1 MGDAYRLERELPGGG
16 MSRLFLATERA
27 LGRTVVVKVLPPE
40 YGSEVSA
47 ARFRREIELTARL
60 QHPNILGVLTAGV
73 DGDLVWYAMPYV
85 EGESLRRRLE
95 REGRLPVAVAM
106 RLLREVADA
115 LDYAHTRGVIHR
127 DVKPENILL
136 AADHALLADFGI
148 AQALAVSRGDAR
160 LTATGASLG
169 TPGYMAPEQAAGGAV
184 DGRADL
190 YALGLVGWEMLAGA
204 APFTGDAQAVLT
216 AHLTKPAP
224 PLTDI
229 RPELPLS
236 LTRAIARTLEKD
248 PAARFATAAELRD
261 ALDIAPAHPPRQPSR
276 RRIAAA
282 LAALAAVAAIVLW
295 RGTRGG
301 EPSSLDANVV
311 AVAPFDVHDSELA
324 VWREG
329 LADIIARN
337 VDGAGPLRAI
347 PPTIVVRR
355 WQGLADAASAR
366 SLGTRTGAG
375 LALFGALT
383 RAGRDSVRLRA
394 SLLDVASG
402 RMVRDVDLRDD
413 AEHVDRLAD
422 STAYWLLRELGRTRP
437 LGAARL
443 TSIGS
448 RSIPALKAFLRGEQ
462 LYRRGFMDSART
474 EYERAITLDTTF
486 GLAFNRLAET
496 IGWLGS
502 DTDSLALAMRLRA
515 GVYTQGLA
523 RRDSLLLLADSNH
536 AAGLLAPTDTGTW
549 HHARRTIALLNAAG
563 REYPLDPQIW
573 YELGE
578 ESIHQVHFA
587 PAPAAVILARF
598 EHAIEIDSQFTP
610 AYPHAI
616 ELAASLHDTVKVQ
629 RLIAA
634 HRKYGETPGEP
645 SAYLGALEVI
655 LVRGIQVLDSV
666 APTQRI
672 AHGLTQS
679 LGYMLDS
686 TEPGVLVSRRYVA
699 LAAVQGGRMEH
710 AREHLGSAL
719 AYRGH
724 AREAATVGAHNPRF
738 IAELALLGGF
748 SRDSANKMFDAW
760 LRAHDAN
767 ARLALSYWAEHKD
780 SSRIRQ
786 VLGQLEQR
794 AQRAR
799 GTLAQTL
806 ASQEVAE
813 ARFFLA
819 LARQD
824 TVSAVRLIPLL
835 VDSLC
840 LDGCDLIR
848 LAKARAYAAQGRN
861 EEAVQLFTPA
871 FRTVVAPLIPL
882 FLLERAHV
890 SERLGRREQALRDYQ
905 FVARAWSRADPELRP
920 ALDVSIRAIERLGG
934 GKDAPVSSRVR
945 KP

>member
-1 MGDAYRLERELPGGG
+1 

-27 LGRTVVVKVLPPE
+27 LGRAIVVKVLPPE
-40 YGSEVSA
+40 FGSEVSA

-85 EGESLRRRLE
+85 EGESLRRRLD
-95 REGRLPVAVAM
+95 RDGRLPVPIAT

-115 LDYAHTRGVIHR
+115 LEYAHQRGVIHR

-136 AADHALLADFGI
+136 AADHAMLADFGI
-148 AQALAVSRGDAR
+148 AQALAVSRGDER
-160 LTATGASLG
+160 LTVSGMSLG
-169 TPGYMAPEQAAGGAV
+169 TPGYMAPEQAAAGAV
-184 DGRADL
+184 DARADL
-190 YALGLVGWEMLAGA
+190 YSLGLVGWEMFAGE
-204 APFTGDAQAVLT
+204 APFKGDAQAVLT
-216 AHLTKPAP
+216 AHLTKTAP
-224 PLTDI
+224 SLRDV
-229 RPELPLS
+229 RPETPPS
-236 LTRAIARTLEKD
+236 LTAAVARALEKD
-248 PAARFATAAELRD
+248 PAARFNSAAEFRD
-261 ALDIAPAHPPRQPSR
+261 ALDVAPSR
-276 RRIAAA
+276 AAPVVSRRTVGGVVAVLALVAAA
-282 LAALAAVAAIVLW
+282 FFAW
-295 RGTRGG
+295 RATRSTGAS
-301 EPSSLDANVV
+301 PLDANVI
-311 AVAPFDVHDSELA
+311 AVAPFDVHDAELSF
-324 VWREG
+324 WREG

-337 VDGAGPLRAI
+337 LDGAGPLRAI

-366 SLGTRTGAG
+366 ALGNRTGAG

-394 SLLDVASG
+394 SLFDVVAG
-402 RMVRDVDLRDD
+402 RTIQEVDMRDD

-422 STAYWLLRELGRTRP
+422 STAVWLLRELGRTRSV
-437 LGAARL
+437 GAARL

-462 LYRRGFMDSART
+462 LYRKGFMDSAHFEYQRAT
-474 EYERAITLDTTF
+474 ELDTTF

-502 DTDSLALAMRLRA
+502 DTDSLALALRLRA
-515 GVYTQGLA
+515 AVNTQGLA

-536 AAGLLAPTDTGTW
+536 AAGLLATTDTATW
-549 HHARRTIALLNAAG
+549 RHARRTIALLNAAG

-587 PAPAAVILARF
+587 PAPTAVILARF
-598 EHAIEIDSQFTP
+598 EHAIEVDSQFTP
-610 AYPHAI
+610 AYLHAI
-616 ELAASLHDTVKVQ
+616 ELAAALHDTAKVE

-634 HRKYGETPGEP
+634 HRKWGETSRDP
-645 SAYLGALEVI
+645 SAYLGALEVY
-655 LVRGIQVLDSV
+655 LARGITILDSV
-666 APTQRI
+666 APTARV

-686 TEPGVLVSRRYVA
+686 TEPGVAISRRYVA
-699 LAAVQGGRMEH
+699 LASVQGGRMDH
-710 AREHLGSAL
+710 AREHLASAL

-724 AREAATVGAHNPRF
+724 LREAATIGAQNARF

-748 SRDSANKMFDAW
+748 TRDSANKMFDSW
-760 LRAHDAN
+760 IRTRDRN
-767 ARLALSYWAEHKD
+767 ARLALSYWAMHGD
-780 SSRIRQ
+780 SARVRQ
-786 VLGQLEQR
+786 LLTYLEQR
-794 AQRAR
+794 AQGTQASLER
-799 GTLAQTL
+799 TLAQ
-806 ASQEVAE
+806 QEVAE

-819 LARQD
+819 LARHD
-824 TVSAVRLIPLL
+824 TASAVRLMPQL

-848 LAKARAYAAQGRN
+848 FAKGRVLGAHGRN
-861 EEAVQLFTPA
+861 DEAQQLLTPS
-871 FRTVVAPLIPL
+871 FRTVVAPLMPL
-882 FLLERAHV
+882 FLLERARV
-890 SERLGRREQALRDYQ
+890 SERMGQREQALRDYNY
-905 FVARAWSRADPELRP
+905 VARAWRRPDPELRDSVEEVI
-920 ALDVSIRAIERLGG
+920 AAIERLGG
-934 GKDAPVSSRVR
+934 GKDIPAARSVPR